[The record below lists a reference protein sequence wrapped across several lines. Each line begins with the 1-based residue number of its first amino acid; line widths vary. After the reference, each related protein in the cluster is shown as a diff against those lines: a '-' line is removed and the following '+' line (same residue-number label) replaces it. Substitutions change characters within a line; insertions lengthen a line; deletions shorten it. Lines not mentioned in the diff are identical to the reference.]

1 VAIHKFLEGDS
12 MSSIKTT
19 IGISSCF
26 FALAIL
32 IGTTANTFGQSTDET
47 HPTLITTL
55 PVTGTRGS
63 GTYYYQ
69 IPASLVTAGR
79 ANAVLNFTSP
89 VGGASMTVT
98 FSGPTCC
105 PPEAYIGETTG
116 LATRTRQGAT
126 FDIPSSQNLL
136 VTVYISVGAGQ
147 TVPYSINFNVGST
160 GSGVIVTPPGPTP
173 TPTPTPAPTPT
184 TPPEYSLCTDLSVSG
199 FNLEV
204 LGATR
209 TITGTVYNRSH
220 GAFQSPAGQQ
230 WIEVIDI
237 SQTTSRFAKANVVQ
251 RIPFTDVPGRGS
263 FPYRAVHTPRSS
275 TLPPV
280 YRVRIVYSPANRT
293 DAVTTN
299 DDCTPG
305 NNTTLIRPEAKSAT
319 E

>member
-1 VAIHKFLEGDS
+1 
-12 MSSIKTT
+12 MSSIKT
-19 IGISSCF
+19 IVRISSCL

-32 IGTTANTFGQSTDET
+32 IGAATSAFGQSTDET
-47 HPTLITTL
+47 RPTLITTV
-55 PVTGTRGS
+55 PVSGSRGS

-89 VGGASMTVT
+89 DGGASISVT

-116 LATRTRQGAT
+116 LATRTRQGT
-126 FDIPSSQNLL
+126 SFDIPSSQNIS
-136 VTVYISVGAGQ
+136 VVVYISVGAGQ
-147 TVPYSINFNVGST
+147 TVPYSINFNIGATS
-160 GSGVIVTPPGPTP
+160 SGVIVTPPGATP
-173 TPTPTPAPTPT
+173 TPTPTPT

-199 FNLEV
+199 FTLEV
-204 LGATR
+204 LGTTR

-237 SQTTSRFAKANVVQ
+237 SETTSRFAKANIVQ
-251 RIPFTDVPGRGS
+251 RIPFTDVPGRGF
-263 FPYRAVHTPRSS
+263 FPYRAVHSPRSS
-275 TLPPV
+275 ALPPA
-280 YRVRIVYSPANRT
+280 YRVRIVYAPANRT

-299 DDCTPG
+299 DDCTPS
-305 NNTTLIRPEAKSAT
+305 NNTTLIRPEATIAT